1 MYQEVIHQR
10 EYFMNQKVI
19 AFNKEERQKR
29 AALNPVQIP
38 ELRAGDVI
46 KVYRRIKEGSK
57 TRTQMFQGMVIAING
72 GQSSSPSITVR
83 KVSSGVGVELIL
95 PINSPTI
102 EKIEFVK
109 RTRSRRS
116 KIYFV
121 RDKSV
126 KVLSK
131 KLKEVPLAASVLA
144 ALNKK
149 QEEIAVAEEIEPVI
163 DSEAAQTQGEVEEAT
178 EEITGEVA
186 EETAE
191 VTEAEAPAEEVR
203 EEEKTA

>member
-1 MYQEVIHQR
+1 
-10 EYFMNQKVI
+10 MNQKVI
-19 AFNKEERQKR
+19 DFNKAQRQGK
-29 AALNPVQIP
+29 AQANGVANIP

-46 KVYRRIKEGSK
+46 KIYRRIKEGSK
-57 TRTQMFQGMVIAING
+57 TRTQMFQGMVIAVNG
-72 GQSSSPSITVR
+72 GQSASPTITVR

-95 PINSPTI
+95 PLFSPQI

-109 RTRSRRS
+109 RSRARRS

-131 KLKEVPLAASVLA
+131 KLKEIPLAASVLA

-149 QEEIAVAEEIEPVI
+149 QEEVVVAEEVE
-163 DSEAAQTQGEVEEAT
+163 STEAAEEAPVEE
-178 EEITGEVA
+178 ESA
-186 EETAE
+186 ETI
-191 VTEAEAPAEEVR
+191 EA
-203 EEEKTA
+203 EEEKQA